1 MRTPRTRHRWAVGIG
16 LGVIVAAV
24 LASTLLQ
31 ERVAR
36 RIDATAFVLSRDV
49 GPAVAVLGELRLLT
63 SYVIERT
70 RAETEG
76 TAWSPPLSERARA
89 ITLQHPPPRS
99 IDDAL
104 DRLRALV
111 REGPFLVAP
120 DDPQELERVLP
131 EQVRE
136 FGDAI
141 RRTRDA
147 LQKGNRDAASRILHA
162 EAQDLAVTIHLA
174 ATSLLEHE
182 AATAESAA
190 REIEQSR
197 RQLRHLQRTLA
208 TLVALLAAGAG
219 LLAFFTLREVT
230 RAHELRARDIEARAD
245 ELEAFA
251 GRVAHDVL
259 GPLTAVGSALY
270 IARKLGST
278 PLVKDASVRG
288 EASLK
293 RVQQIVDG
301 LLSFARAGARGDPE
315 AVSEVR
321 PVVTSLV
328 EELGPAV
335 AEARADLAV
344 ADLPDCAVRCSDG
357 VLVSLLSNLLRNALK
372 YLGDSQTREV
382 TLRVYAASD
391 SVLFEVSDTGPGIP
405 EELRDTVFEPYVRG
419 PQAREKPGIGLG
431 LATVQRLAVAH
442 GGRADYRPRARGGS
456 IFSFELPR
464 AQLPAE
470 PFVLVRGLEGDD
482 AAG

>member
-1 MRTPRTRHRWAVGIG
+1 MRTPRTKHRWAVGIG

-36 RIDATAFVLSRDV
+36 RIDSSAFLLSRDV
-49 GPAVAVLGELRLLT
+49 GPAVALLGELRLLT
-63 SYVIERT
+63 SYLIERT

-76 TAWSPPLSERARA
+76 TAWSLALSDRARA
-89 ITLQHPPPRS
+89 ITLQHPPPTS
-99 IDDAL
+99 IEDAMG
-104 DRLRALV
+104 RLRALV
-111 REGPFLVAP
+111 GEGPFLVAR
-120 DDPQELERVLP
+120 DDPQQLGKMLP
-131 EQVRE
+131 EQVRQLE
-136 FGDAI
+136 DAI
-141 RRTRDA
+141 GRARDA
-147 LQKGNRDAASRILHA
+147 LHKGDRAAATRIL
-162 EAQDLAVTIHLA
+162 ETDAQSLALTIHLA

-182 AATAESAA
+182 ATAAESAA
-190 REIEQSR
+190 QGIEQSR

-208 TLVALLAAGAG
+208 GLVALLAAGAG
-219 LLAFFTLREVT
+219 LLAFFTLREIT

-259 GPLTAVGSALY
+259 GPLTAVGSALF
-270 IARKLGST
+270 IARKLAPT
-278 PLVKDASVRG
+278 PLVKDASIRG
-288 EASLK
+288 ESSLK
-293 RVQQIVDG
+293 RVKQIVDG

-321 PVVTSLV
+321 PVVTGLV
-328 EELGPAV
+328 DELGPAV
-335 AEARADLAV
+335 AEANAELAV

-357 VLVSLLSNLLRNALK
+357 VLVSLLSNLLRNSFK

-391 SVLFEVSDTGPGIP
+391 SVLFEVADTGPGIS
-405 EELRDTVFEPYVRG
+405 EELREHVFEPYVRG
-419 PQAREKPGIGLG
+419 PQARHKPGIGLG
-431 LATVQRLAVAH
+431 LATVRRLAEAH

-464 AQLPAE
+464 AQLSAE
-470 PFVLVRGLEGDD
+470 QVVPVRAFEGED

>member
-1 MRTPRTRHRWAVGIG
+1 
-16 LGVIVAAV
+16 VAAV

-36 RIDATAFVLSRDV
+36 RIDASAFVLSRNV
-49 GPAVAVLGELRLLT
+49 GPSVAVLGELRLLT

-70 RAETEG
+70 RADMEG
-76 TAWSPPLSERARA
+76 TAWSPAQSDRARV
-89 ITLQHPPPRS
+89 IILQHPPPTS
-99 IDDAL
+99 IEDAMG
-104 DRLRALV
+104 RLQALV
-111 REGPFLVAP
+111 RESPFLVAP
-120 DDPQELERVLP
+120 DDPQQLEKVLP
-131 EQVRE
+131 EDVRQFE
-136 FGDAI
+136 DAI

-147 LQKGNRDAASRILHA
+147 LQKGNRDAASRILHSD
-162 EAQDLAVTIHLA
+162 AQDLAVMIHLT

-190 REIEQSR
+190 QEIEQSR
-197 RQLRHLQRTLA
+197 RQLRHLQLTLA

-219 LLAFFTLREVT
+219 LLAFFTLREIT
-230 RAHELRARDIEARAD
+230 RAHELGSRDIEARAD

-251 GRVAHDVL
+251 GRVAHVVL
-259 GPLTAVGSALY
+259 GPLTAVGSALF
-270 IARKLGST
+270 IARTLGS
-278 PLVKDASVRG
+278 PLVKDASLRG

-301 LLSFARAGARGDPE
+301 LLSFARAGARGDGE

-321 PVVTSLV
+321 PVVSGLV

-335 AEARADLAV
+335 AEARAELFV
-344 ADLPDCAVRCSDG
+344 PDLPDCAVRCSDG
-357 VLVSLLSNLLRNALK
+357 VLVSLLSNLLRNAFK
-372 YLGDSQTREV
+372 YLGDAERREV

-405 EELRDTVFEPYVRG
+405 EELRERVFEPYVRA
-419 PQAREKPGIGLG
+419 PEARQKPGIGLG
-431 LATVQRLAVAH
+431 LATVQRLSEAH

-464 AQLPAE
+464 AHLPAE
-470 PFVLVRGLEGDD
+470 QFVPVRALEGED